1 MRAYTGFGSA
11 IFLALGFLIAGAAT
25 APAQDDSTV
34 HNVML
39 IVDASGSMKKAV
51 DGESRMTAAK
61 RVLAETLG
69 TIPADVRL
77 GLLAYGH
84 RKAKDCTDM
93 ELVSPIGAED
103 ASTIAGRIQKL
114 TPKGETPI
122 AASLEMAAKS
132 FLAFKGQMNSIIL
145 VTDGIE
151 ECKGDPCAA
160 AAAIKAAGLDLKVDV
175 VGFTLKPEQRKL
187 IECVATET
195 GGTYYDAKNGAAL
208 TTALATV
215 AKAAVAKPKAPD
227 DNLLDPKNG
236 GVLIAAGNDDWQ
248 KLNDNG
254 KEDDRAVTYNT
265 TGIYGFKDGKPATLT
280 GVDVLIPEKSDYN
293 VKDFEVFVGDE
304 SPTGAFRSVGTF
316 TTQNIKLMQDPYQ
329 HFTFPPVTARFLKIA
344 LNTDWGGGYI
354 AAYELRAH
362 GKLDESAAPAAKP
375 VAATGIDLLSPQNG
389 GALLAAPNDDW
400 AKLNNGV
407 AERAVPY
414 AGEGVWGFKDGQSAT
429 FDRFEML
436 IPGTDH
442 YNVKDFELFVGDE
455 SPTGSFRSI
464 GTFTTEN
471 IKFMQAPYQAFTF
484 PPVTAKYLKVAL
496 KTDWG
501 GGYIAADDFRLYG
514 TLAPEGSAPV
524 AGQIPGQPIVVRTT
538 DGTSDSDT
546 GAGEAQTAAAAPS
559 ALGSDADLLAQANGG
574 TILTAPNDEWAKL
587 NDGSE
592 DRAVTYQ
599 GEGVWQFKDGAPA
612 TFDTFE
618 MLILQQEGYNVR
630 EFELQVG
637 DESATGSFRSIGTFT
652 TQNIKLMQQ
661 PYQRFT
667 FPSVTAKY
675 LKVILKSDWGGGYI
689 AAYEFR
695 VKRLG
700 P

>member
-1 MRAYTGFGSA
+1 MGLRSLVVLALVLLFGS
-11 IFLALGFLIAGAAT
+11 FSAGAE
-25 APAQDDSTV
+25 DDGTTR
-34 HNVML
+34 NVML

-61 RVLAETLG
+61 RVLAETLA
-69 TIPADVRL
+69 TMPPDVRL

-84 RKAKDCTDM
+84 RKAKDCKDM

-103 ASTIAGRIQKL
+103 AGTIAGRIQEL

-122 AASLEMAAKS
+122 AAALEMAAKS
-132 FLAFKGQMNSIIL
+132 FLAFKGQENAIIL

-160 AAAIKAAGLDLKVDV
+160 ASAIKAAGLDLKVNV

-195 GGTYYDAKNGAAL
+195 GGTYYDAKNAAAL

-215 AKAAVAKPKAPD
+215 AQAATKPKAPD
-227 DNLLDPKNG
+227 DDILAQKNG

-248 KLNDNG
+248 KLNDG

-265 TGIYGFKDGKPATLT
+265 IGIYGFKDGKPATLT
-280 GVDVLIPEKSDYN
+280 GVDVLIPEQSEYN

-304 SPTGAFRSVGTF
+304 SPTGAFTSIGTF

-329 HFTFPPVTARFLKIA
+329 RFTFPPVTAKFLKIA
-344 LNTDWGGGYI
+344 MNTDWGGGYI
-354 AAYELRAH
+354 ATYELRAH
-362 GKLDESAAPAAKP
+362 GKVDESAPAAPKP

-389 GALLAAPNDDW
+389 GALLAAPNDAW

-414 AGEGVWGFKDGQSAT
+414 AGEGVWGFKDGKPAT

-442 YNVKDFELFVGDE
+442 YNVKEFELFAGDE

-464 GTFTTEN
+464 GSFTTQD

-501 GGYIAADDFRLYG
+501 GGYIAADDFRLFG
-514 TLAPEGSAPV
+514 TLTPAAPAPV
-524 AGQIPGQPIVVRTT
+524 VGQMPGQQIAAPAEEV
-538 DGTSDSDT
+538 
-546 GAGEAQTAAAAPS
+546 QTATAAPS
-559 ALGSDADLLAQANGG
+559 GGSNVDLLASSNGG

-592 DRAVTYQ
+592 DRAVTYD
-599 GEGVWQFKDGAPA
+599 GEGVWQFKDGQPA

-618 MLILQQEGYNVR
+618 MLIPVQDGYNVK
-630 EFELQVG
+630 EFELLAG
-637 DESATGSFRSIGTFT
+637 DESPSGAFTSIGTFT
-652 TQNIKLMQQ
+652 TQNIKLMQN

-667 FPSVTAKY
+667 FAPVTAKY
-675 LKVILKSDWGGGYI
+675 LKVILKNDWGGGYI

-695 VKRLG
+695 VKHLAQ
-700 P
+700 

>member
-1 MRAYTGFGSA
+1 MAKSCGFRSPV
-11 IFLALGFLIAGAAT
+11 ILALAFLLCGMLPARAEDDGT
-25 APAQDDSTV
+25 AR
-34 HNVML
+34 NVML

-61 RVLAETLG
+61 RVLAETLA
-69 TIPADVRL
+69 TMPPEVRL

-84 RKAKDCTDM
+84 RKAKDCKDM

-103 ASTIAGRIQKL
+103 AGTIAGRIQAL

-132 FLAFKGQMNSIIL
+132 FLAFKGQVNSIVL

-175 VGFTLKPEQRKL
+175 IGFTLKPEQRKL

-208 TTALATV
+208 STALATV

-227 DNLLDPKNG
+227 DDLIAQKNG
-236 GVLIAAGNDDWQ
+236 GVLLAAANDDWQ
-248 KLNDNG
+248 KLNDG

-265 TGIYGFKDGKPATLT
+265 IGIYGFKDGKPATLT
-280 GVDVLIPEKSDYN
+280 GVDVLIPEKSEYN

-304 SPTGAFRSVGTF
+304 SPIGAFRSVGTF

-329 HFTFPPVTARFLKIA
+329 HFTFPPATGKFLKIA
-344 LNTDWGGGYI
+344 FNTDWGDGYV
-354 AAYELRAH
+354 ATYEIRAH
-362 GKLDESAAPAAKP
+362 GKLDESAAPAPKP
-375 VAATGIDLLSPQNG
+375 AATTGIDLLAPQNG
-389 GALLAAPNDDW
+389 GTLLAAPNDDW

-407 AERAVPY
+407 SERAVPY
-414 AGEGVWGFKDGQSAT
+414 AGEGVWGFKDGKPAT

-442 YNVKDFELFVGDE
+442 YNVKDFELLVGDE
-455 SPTGSFRSI
+455 GPTGSFRSI
-464 GTFTTEN
+464 GSFITEN
-471 IKFMQAPYQAFTF
+471 IKFMLAPYQAFSF

-501 GGYIAADDFRLYG
+501 GGYIAADDFRLFG
-514 TLAPEGSAPV
+514 QLAEESALAPQV
-524 AGQIPGQPIVVRTT
+524 GQMPGQQIAAPDAATTT
-538 DGTSDSDT
+538 DSVASTES
-546 GAGEAQTAAAAPS
+546 QTATAVPS
-559 ALGSDADLLAQANGG
+559 SGGSDVDLLAQANGG
-574 TILTAPNDEWAKL
+574 TILAAPNDEWAKL
-587 NDGSE
+587 NDGAE
-592 DRAVTYQ
+592 DWAVTYD

-618 MLILQQEGYNVR
+618 MLIPKQDDKNVK

-637 DESATGSFRSIGTFT
+637 DEGPAGSFRSIGTFT
-652 TQNIKLMQQ
+652 TQNIKLMQS

-695 VKRLG
+695 VKRLT

>member
-1 MRAYTGFGSA
+1 MTMRGAFRWLAALAVALLLGS
-11 IFLALGFLIAGAAT
+11 IST
-25 APAQDDSTV
+25 ARAEDDGTAR
-34 HNVML
+34 NVML

-51 DGESRMTAAK
+51 DGEPRMSAAK
-61 RVLAETLG
+61 RVLAETLA
-69 TIPADVRL
+69 TMPPDIRL

-84 RKAKDCTDM
+84 RKAKDCKDM

-103 ASTIAGRIQKL
+103 AGTLAGEIQAL
-114 TPKGETPI
+114 NPKGETPI

-132 FLAFKGQMNSIIL
+132 FAAFKGQENSIIL

-187 IECVATET
+187 IECVATLT
-195 GGTYYDAKNGAAL
+195 GGTYYDAKDGAAL
-208 TTALATV
+208 STALATV
-215 AKAAVAKPKAPD
+215 AKAAAKPKPPAD
-227 DNLLDPKNG
+227 DILAAKNG
-236 GVLIAAGNDDWQ
+236 GVLIAAANDDWL
-248 KLNDNG
+248 KLNDG
-254 KEDDRAVTYNT
+254 KEDDRAVTYA
-265 TGIYGFKDGKPATLT
+265 GVGVYGFKDGKPATIT
-280 GVDVLIPEKSDYN
+280 GVDVLIPEQSEYN
-293 VKDFEVFVGDE
+293 VKDFEVLVGDE

-329 HFTFPPVTARFLKIA
+329 RFTFEPVKAKYLKFSF
-344 LNTDWGGGYI
+344 NTDWGGGYI
-354 AAYELRAH
+354 ATYELRAH
-362 GKLDESAAPAAKP
+362 GQVDASAPASDPKP
-375 VAATGIDLLSPQNG
+375 AAATGIDLLSPQNG
-389 GALLAAPNDDW
+389 GTLLAAPNDDW

-414 AGEGVWGFKDGQSAT
+414 AGEGVWGFKDGKPAT

-436 IPGTDH
+436 IPATDQ
-442 YNVKDFELFVGDE
+442 YNVKEFELFAGDE

-471 IKFMQAPYQAFTF
+471 IKFMLAPYQAFSF
-484 PPVTAKYLKVAL
+484 PPVSAKYLKVAL

-501 GGYIAADDFRLYG
+501 GGYIAADDFRLFG
-514 TLAPEGSAPV
+514 ELAEPTAAS
-524 AGQIPGQPIVVRTT
+524 
-538 DGTSDSDT
+538 SDSDAAGSSDAQ
-546 GAGEAQTAAAAPS
+546 GAVQPLP
-559 ALGSDADLLAQANGG
+559 LGADLLAQANGG

-587 NDGSE
+587 NDGAE
-592 DRAVTYQ
+592 DRAVTYD
-599 GEGVWQFKDGAPA
+599 GEGVWQFKDGQPA

-618 MLILQQEGYNVR
+618 MLIPDQSPYNVK
-630 EFELQVG
+630 EFELLAG
-637 DESATGSFRSIGTFT
+637 DESPTGTFRSLGTFT
-652 TQNIKLMQQ
+652 TENIKLMQS
-661 PYQRFT
+661 PYQRFS

-675 LKVILKSDWGGGYI
+675 LKVILQSDWGGGYI

-695 VKRLG
+695 LTRQA

>member
-1 MRAYTGFGSA
+1 MAKSFGFRSPV
-11 IFLALGFLIAGAAT
+11 ILALAFLLCGMLPARAEDDGT
-25 APAQDDSTV
+25 AR
-34 HNVML
+34 NVML

-51 DGESRMTAAK
+51 DGESRMAAAK
-61 RVLAETLG
+61 RVLAETLA
-69 TIPADVRL
+69 TIPPEVRL

-84 RKAKDCTDM
+84 RKAKDCKDM

-103 ASTIAGRIQKL
+103 AATIAGRIQEL

-132 FLAFKGQMNSIIL
+132 FLAFKGQANSIVL

-160 AAAIKAAGLDLKVDV
+160 AAAIKAAGLDVKVDV

-208 TTALATV
+208 STALATV
-215 AKAAVAKPKAPD
+215 AKAAAKPKAPD
-227 DNLLDPKNG
+227 DDLIAQKNG
-236 GVLIAAGNDDWQ
+236 GVLLAAANDDWQ
-248 KLNDNG
+248 KLNDG
-254 KEDDRAVTYNT
+254 KEDDRAVTYAT
-265 TGIYGFKDGKPATLT
+265 SGIYGFKDGKPATVT
-280 GVDVLIPEKSDYN
+280 GVDLLIPEQSEYN
-293 VKDFEVFVGDE
+293 VKDFEVFIGDE
-304 SPTGAFRSVGTF
+304 SPTGEFHSVGTF

-329 HFTFPPVTARFLKIA
+329 HFTFPPATGKFLKISF
-344 LNTDWGGGYI
+344 NSDWGGGYV
-354 AAYELRAH
+354 ATYELRAH
-362 GKLDESAAPAAKP
+362 GKLDESAAPAPKP

-389 GALLAAPNDDW
+389 GTLLAAPNDDW
-400 AKLNNGV
+400 GKLNNGV

-414 AGEGVWGFKDGQSAT
+414 AGEGVWGFKDGKPAT

-436 IPGTDH
+436 IPMTDQ

-455 SPTGSFRSI
+455 GPTGSFRSI
-464 GTFTTEN
+464 GTFTTQN
-471 IKFMQAPYQAFTF
+471 IKFMQAPYQAFRF

-514 TLAPEGSAPV
+514 QLAEG
-524 AGQIPGQPIVVRTT
+524 
-538 DGTSDSDT
+538 
-546 GAGEAQTAAAAPS
+546 TAAPAPS
-559 ALGSDADLLAQANGG
+559 TDANADAGSDAQPAAQGPLGSDANLLAQANGG

-587 NDGSE
+587 NDGAE
-592 DRAVTYQ
+592 AWAVTYD
-599 GEGVWQFKDGAPA
+599 GEGVWQFKDGAPT

-618 MLILQQEGYNVR
+618 MLIPAQEPHNVK

-637 DESATGSFRSIGTFT
+637 DESPSGSFRSIGSFT
-652 TQNIKLMQQ
+652 TQNIKLMQS

-667 FPSVTAKY
+667 FPPVTAKY

-695 VKRLG
+695 VKRLA

>member
-1 MRAYTGFGSA
+1 MARRYGFRSLAVLPLVLLLGSILPA
-11 IFLALGFLIAGAAT
+11 QAEDEGAAR
-25 APAQDDSTV
+25 
-34 HNVML
+34 NVML

-51 DGESRMTAAK
+51 DGESRMAAAK
-61 RVLAETLG
+61 RVLAETLA
-69 TIPADVRL
+69 TMPPDVRL

-84 RKAKDCTDM
+84 RKAKDCKDI

-103 ASTIAGRIQKL
+103 AGTIAGRIQDL
-114 TPKGETPI
+114 NPKGETPI

-132 FLAFKGQMNSIIL
+132 FLAFKGQANAIVL

-160 AAAIKAAGLDLKVDV
+160 AAAIKAAGLDLKVNV

-208 TTALATV
+208 STALATV
-215 AKAAVAKPKAPD
+215 AKAATAKPKAPD
-227 DNLLDPKNG
+227 DDVLAAKNG
-236 GVLIAAGNDDWQ
+236 GVLLAAANDDWQ
-248 KLNDNG
+248 KLNDG
-254 KEDDRAVTYNT
+254 KEDDRAVTYNGI
-265 TGIYGFKDGKPATLT
+265 GIYGFKDGKPATLT
-280 GVDVLIPEKSDYN
+280 GVDVLIPEQSEYN

-329 HFTFPPVTARFLKIA
+329 RFTFPPVTARFLKIS

-354 AAYELRAH
+354 ATYELRAH
-362 GKLDESAAPAAKP
+362 GKLDESAAATPKPAA
-375 VAATGIDLLSPQNG
+375 AEGIDLLSPQNG

-400 AKLNNGV
+400 AKLNNGI

-414 AGEGVWGFKDGQSAT
+414 AGEGVWGFKDGKSAT

-436 IPGTDH
+436 IPATDTH
-442 YNVKDFELFVGDE
+442 NAKDFELFVGDE

-464 GTFTTEN
+464 GTFSTEN
-471 IKFMQAPYQAFTF
+471 IKFMLAPYQAFTF

-496 KTDWG
+496 RTDWG
-501 GGYIAADDFRLYG
+501 GGYIAADDFRLFG
-514 TLAPEGSAPV
+514 NLSEGEAAAPGAGSAASP
-524 AGQIPGQPIVVRTT
+524 AA
-538 DGTSDSDT
+538 DT
-546 GAGEAQTAAAAPS
+546 QTAAQAGPI
-559 ALGSDADLLAQANGG
+559 GSDANLLAQANGG

-587 NDGSE
+587 NDGAE
-592 DRAVTYQ
+592 DRAVTYD
-599 GEGVWQFKDGAPA
+599 GEGVWQFKDGMPA

-618 MLILQQEGYNVR
+618 MLVPVQDGYNVK

-637 DESATGSFRSIGTFT
+637 DESPSGSFRSIGTFT

-661 PYQRFT
+661 PYQPFA
-667 FPSVTAKY
+667 FPPVTAKY

-695 VKRLG
+695 VKHLA

>member
-1 MRAYTGFGSA
+1 MRCGFRTLA
-11 IFLALGFLIAGAAT
+11 VLALAFLLGIVLPARAEDEGT
-25 APAQDDSTV
+25 A

-51 DGESRMTAAK
+51 DGESRMAAAK
-61 RVLAETLG
+61 RVLAETLA
-69 TIPADVRL
+69 TIPPDVRL

-84 RKAKDCTDM
+84 RKAKDCKDM

-103 ASTIAGRIQKL
+103 AATIAGRIQEL

-132 FLAFKGQMNSIIL
+132 FLAFKGQENAIIL

-160 AAAIKAAGLDLKVDV
+160 AAAIKAAGLDVKVDV

-208 TTALATV
+208 SAALATV
-215 AKAAVAKPKAPD
+215 AKAATKPKAPD
-227 DNLLDPKNG
+227 DDILAQKNG
-236 GVLIAAGNDDWQ
+236 GVLLAAGNDDWQ
-248 KLNDNG
+248 KLNDG

-265 TGIYGFKDGKPATLT
+265 TGVYGFKDGKPASLT
-280 GVDVLIPEKSDYN
+280 GVDVLIPEQSEYN

-304 SPTGAFRSVGTF
+304 SPPGAFRSLGTF

-329 HFTFPPVTARFLKIA
+329 HFTFPPVTAKFLKFS

-354 AAYELRAH
+354 ATYELRAH
-362 GKLDESAAPAAKP
+362 GKVDESAPAAAKP
-375 VAATGIDLLSPQNG
+375 AAATGIDLLAPQNG

-400 AKLNNGV
+400 GKLNNGV

-414 AGEGVWGFKDGQSAT
+414 AGEGVWGFKDGKPAT

-436 IPGTDH
+436 IPGTDQ

-464 GTFTTEN
+464 GSFTTDN

-484 PPVTAKYLKVAL
+484 PAVTAKYLKVAL

-501 GGYIAADDFRLYG
+501 GGYIAADDFRLFG
-514 TLAPEGSAPV
+514 QLAEG
-524 AGQIPGQPIVVRTT
+524 
-538 DGTSDSDT
+538 
-546 GAGEAQTAAAAPS
+546 AAAPS
-559 ALGSDADLLAQANGG
+559 ADSEAGGDTQAVVQTGPVGSDANLLAQANGG

-592 DRAVTYQ
+592 DRAVTYD
-599 GEGVWQFKDGAPA
+599 GEGVWQFKDGQPA
-612 TFDTFE
+612 SFDTFE
-618 MLILQQEGYNVR
+618 MLIPVQDGYNVK
-630 EFELQVG
+630 EFELQAG
-637 DESATGSFRSIGTFT
+637 DESPTGSFRSIGTFT

-667 FPSVTAKY
+667 FPAVTAKY

-695 VKRLG
+695 VKRLT